1 MTKRLVTL
9 TPVGLEPTSEWVS
22 TAGTSATCRTAAFPD
37 DVDQLH
43 SPRRR
48 VDAKLAACM
57 LSTEGGATAIKSCR
71 AAKIDLEDRQSIQ
84 LDQTRSR
91 QATGWAFRVRYP
103 RRRLL
108 RR

>member
-9 TPVGLEPTSEWVS
+9 PPVGLEPTSEWVS

-57 LSTEGGATAIKSCR
+57 LST
-71 AAKIDLEDRQSIQ
+71 
-84 LDQTRSR
+84 
-91 QATGWAFRVRYP
+91 
-103 RRRLL
+103 RRRRYCHQKLPSGKN
-108 RR
+108 